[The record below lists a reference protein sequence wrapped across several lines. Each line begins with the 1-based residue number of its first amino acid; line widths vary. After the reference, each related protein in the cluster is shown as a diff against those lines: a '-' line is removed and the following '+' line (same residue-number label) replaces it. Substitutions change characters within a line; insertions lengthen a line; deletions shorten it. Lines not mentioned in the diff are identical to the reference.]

1 MGWLCIPPQ
10 SHTVVRSMQ
19 RSPRLL
25 QPTALHSMALSCVSG
40 KMEEA
45 PLPKTGMECAATALS
60 QAGGVGWGMA
70 AAATWGAVRN
80 AQPTEE

>member
-1 MGWLCIPPQ
+1 MGWLCIPPH
-10 SHTVVRSMQ
+10 SHTVVRSKQ
-19 RSPRLL
+19 KSPSLL
-25 QPTALHSMALSCVSG
+25 QPTASRSMALSCVSG

-45 PLPKTGMECAATALS
+45 PLPKMGKECAATALS
-60 QAGGVGWGMA
+60 QARGVRWGMA